1 MFNADKEIKEL
12 TKKIIKQANPK
23 KVILFGSYAW
33 GNPGPDS
40 DFDFFVVQKSKE
52 SRRNRQLKLR
62 RLLLDFDMPAD
73 ILSYTP
79 EEIDNRLAIK
89 DFFIRDILNRGK
101 VIYEK

>member
-1 MFNADKEIKEL
+1 MLNVDKKIQEL
-12 TKKIIKQANPK
+12 TNKIIRHANPE

-33 GNPGPDS
+33 GKPGADS

-52 SRRNRQLKLR
+52 SRRIRQLKLR

-89 DFFIRDILNRGK
+89 DFFIRDILNKGK
-101 VIYEK
+101 ILYEQ